1 MGNYSLRNDMIGKCL
16 TNQDLNMFT
25 EDMMWTYYSSY
36 EFETC
41 LVLEAKPSNFHY
53 KTTLL
58 RPCGQV
64 VVTERYDSELFIS
77 PDGVARTYGE
87 FL

>member
-1 MGNYSLRNDMIGKCL
+1 
-16 TNQDLNMFT
+16 
-25 EDMMWTYYSSY
+25 MMWTYFSVWAVNQPPKTIL
-36 EFETC
+36 EIC
-41 LVLEAKPSNFHY
+41 LVLKAEAHEFHY

-64 VVTERYDSELFIS
+64 MIVERYDSELFIT